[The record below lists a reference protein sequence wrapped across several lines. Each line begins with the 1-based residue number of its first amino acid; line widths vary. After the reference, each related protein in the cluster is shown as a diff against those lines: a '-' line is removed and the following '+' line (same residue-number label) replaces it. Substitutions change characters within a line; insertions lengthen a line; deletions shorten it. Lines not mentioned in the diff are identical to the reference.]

1 MVEFEW
7 DEDKRLAN
15 IEKHGVDFRDARV
28 MFDGR
33 PLLTRTSFRDEEL
46 RQVTIVVLG
55 ERLRT
60 VIWTRRDGR
69 VRIIS
74 IRRARDAEEREY
86 CALHG

>member
-1 MVEFEW
+1 MVAFAW
-7 DEDKRLAN
+7 DEDKRRAN
-15 IEKHGVDFRDARV
+15 IENHGVDFRDARV

-33 PLLTRTSFRDEEL
+33 PLLTRNSFRDEEL

-55 ERLRT
+55 EHLRT

-86 CALHG
+86 RALHG